1 MGAERIE
8 QAVARAVGS
17 AADTADAYARALE
30 AIAAALVWDVAA
42 AWEPAGEPTELR
54 CTALW
59 ARPTVAEGFLEQTRS
74 TAMAVDEGL
83 PGAVWSSGRAQWIP
97 DFARDERLPRR
108 DAAAAAGLHAA
119 VGFPVRSERGVV
131 AVIEGIAGAVQP
143 PDPDLLERLEVV
155 GAQLGQL
162 IERRRAERS
171 GDAAERRHRATLEA
185 SIDCV
190 IAMDHRGAV
199 IEFNPAA
206 ERTFGYSG
214 AEAVGREMAELIV
227 PPDLRDRHRDG
238 LRRYLATDEPRLL
251 DRRIEIEA
259 MRNDGSRFPVELTIT
274 RIDVPGEPVFTGH
287 LRDITERL
295 RVERELRE
303 SRERLVRASDE
314 ARRRIERDL
323 HDGSQQQLVSV
334 AMTLEAVGAAIEHDP
349 DDARRL
355 LGEASGELREA
366 ISGLRELARGIHP
379 AVLTEGGLE
388 PALRGIAARSA
399 IPASI
404 EAVPAARF
412 PAAVEAV
419 AYFVAAEG
427 LTNAARHAAGA
438 AAVAVCISEEGG
450 RLVVEIRDDGPGGAV
465 AEGGGLRGLADR
477 VAALGGTFEVH
488 SASDEGTLLRAEI
501 PCGS

>member
-1 MGAERIE
+1 MSGGRIE
-8 QAVARAVGS
+8 QEVARAVSS
-17 AADTADAYARALE
+17 AADAADAYARSLE
-30 AIAAALVWDVAA
+30 AIALALGWDVAA
-42 AWEPAGEPTELR
+42 AWEGAGSPLQLR
-54 CTALW
+54 CSALW
-59 ARPTVAEGFLEQTRS
+59 AGPGVDPGFLELTRS
-74 TAMAVDEGL
+74 IALAADEGL
-83 PGAVWSSGRAQWIP
+83 PGAVWSSGQAQWIA
-97 DFARDERLPRR
+97 DAASDERLPRR
-108 DAAAAAGLHAA
+108 EAAAAAGLHAA

-131 AVIEGIAGAVQP
+131 AVIEGFAAAAEP
-143 PDPDLLERLEVV
+143 PDPELLDRLEVV

-171 GDAAERRHRATLEA
+171 GVAVERRHRATLDA
-185 SIDCV
+185 SLDCV

-214 AEAVGREMAELIV
+214 EEAVGREMADLIV
-227 PPDLRDRHRDG
+227 PPDLRERHRAG
-238 LRRYLATDEPRLL
+238 LRRYLDTDEPNLL

-259 MRNDGSRFPVELTIT
+259 MRRDGSRFPVELTIT

-303 SRERLVRASDE
+303 SRARLVHAADD

-334 AMTLEAVGAAIEHDP
+334 AMTLEAAGSAIERDP
-349 DDARRL
+349 DGARQL
-355 LGEASGELREA
+355 LAEASAELREA
-366 ISGLRELARGIHP
+366 ISELRELARGIHP

-388 PALRGIAARSA
+388 PALRGLATRSAIAAR
-399 IPASI
+399 I
-404 EAVPAARF
+404 EAVPAARY
-412 PAAVEAV
+412 PAPVEAA

-427 LTNAARHAAGA
+427 MTNAARHATGA
-438 AAVAVCISEEGG
+438 TAVSVSVREEGE
-450 RLVVEIRDDGPGGAV
+450 RLVVEVGDDGPGGIEAP
-465 AEGGGLRGLADR
+465 GGGLRGLADR
-477 VAALGGTFEVH
+477 VAALGGEFEVE
-488 SASDEGTLLRAEI
+488 SPAGAGTKLRAEI

>member
-1 MGAERIE
+1 MGTPIE
-8 QAVARAVGS
+8 QAVARAVSS

-30 AIAAALVWDVAA
+30 QIAAALGWDLAA
-42 AWEPAGEPTELR
+42 AWEPAGEPVELR

-59 ARPTVAEGFLEQTRS
+59 AKPGVDRGFLDLTS
-74 TAMAVDEGL
+74 SIPLAAGEGL
-83 PGAVWSSGRAQWIP
+83 PGVVWASGEACWIA
-97 DFARDERLPRR
+97 DFAREERLPRR
-108 DAAAAAGLHAA
+108 AVAEAAGLHAA
-119 VGFPVRSERGVV
+119 VGFPVRSERGLV
-131 AVIEGIAGAVQP
+131 AVVEGFAAVAREP
-143 PDPDLLERLEVV
+143 NAELLERLEVV

-171 GDAAERRHRATLEA
+171 GDAVERRHRATLEA
-185 SIDCV
+185 SLDCV

-227 PPDLRDRHRDG
+227 PPDLRDRHRAG
-238 LRRYLATDEPRLL
+238 LRRYLDTDEPQLL

-259 MRNDGSRFPVELTIT
+259 MRSDGSRFPVELTIT

-303 SRERLVRASDE
+303 SRARLVHASDE

-334 AMTLEAVGAAIEHDP
+334 AMTLEAAGSAIEGNP
-349 DDARRL
+349 EGARRL
-355 LGEASGELREA
+355 LGEASAELREA
-366 ISGLRELARGIHP
+366 IAELRELARGIHP
-379 AVLTEGGLE
+379 AVLTEGGLD
-388 PALRGIAARSA
+388 PALRGLAARSA
-399 IPASI
+399 IPATI
-404 EAVPAARF
+404 EVLPAARF
-412 PAAVEAV
+412 PAAVEAA

-427 LTNAARHAAGA
+427 MTNAARHASGTD
-438 AAVAVCISEEGG
+438 AVAVALAENDG
-450 RLVVEIRDDGPGGAV
+450 RLVVEVRDDGPGGAV

-477 VAALGGTFEVH
+477 VAALGGSFEVR
-488 SASDEGTLLRAEI
+488 SPAGEGTLLRAEI
-501 PCGS
+501 PCG